1 LTFPLSSVTGAISS
15 LQKRPRGTTH
25 ARDPFLSN
33 ANRFFLEHATS
44 LPSCIIRGGKS
55 VCFTGA
61 LSAVTS
67 KKGGRFMQSY
77 QNI

>member
-1 LTFPLSSVTGAISS
+1 VAISS

-25 ARDPFLSN
+25 ERDPFLSN
-33 ANRFFLEHATS
+33 AKRFFLEHATS

-61 LSAVTS
+61 LSAVTN
-67 KKGGRFMQSY
+67 KKRKIYAVLFLCDMQRRIH
-77 QNI
+77 NFN